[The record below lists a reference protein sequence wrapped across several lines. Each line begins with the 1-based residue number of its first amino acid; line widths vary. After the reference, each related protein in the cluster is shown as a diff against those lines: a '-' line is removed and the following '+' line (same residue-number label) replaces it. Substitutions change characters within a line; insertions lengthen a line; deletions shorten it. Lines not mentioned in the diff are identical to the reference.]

1 VRIGSLFTGYS
12 GLDLGVFGVLP
23 GARLVW
29 HSDIKPEACR
39 LMEFRT
45 PGLPNLGDIK
55 KIDPTTV
62 EPVDV
67 LTFGWPCQP
76 FSAAGK
82 RLGEADPRAL
92 WPEVARLIA
101 GLRPRYLFGENV
113 ARIASNGEL
122 GRVVL
127 TLAHLGYVGTYRTL
141 RASDVGAPHRRD
153 RLALFAVHADAAP
166 DAGGLGLPGRTAEAA
181 RTTNEQ
187 REGPRPEVAG
197 RGGDAGLTLLPT
209 PAARLGMSG
218 NVTPE
223 VARERA
229 ARRGNGPNLDDAI
242 ALLPTPR
249 PQTHAGGGFVDESWL
264 RRRELNP
271 NIGGPNLATAVVHEQ
286 RRTGEQW
293 GQYAAAVARWERVL
307 GRPAPEPTM
316 TSTRGGQVLAPA
328 FVEWMQGLPQGWVT
342 DVPGLSRSQR
352 LSLLGDGVVPQWA
365 AAAFTELT
373 GRFALLQRAG

>member
-1 VRIGSLFTGYS
+1 MSLTIGSLFTGYS

-23 GARLVW
+23 QAQLVW

-45 PGLPNLGDIK
+45 PGLPNLGDIRR
-55 KIDPTTV
+55 IDPTAV

-153 RLALFAVHADAAP
+153 RLALFAVRGDAAP
-166 DAGGLGLPGRTAEAA
+166 DTLGGGLAGHAERHGGPLGGAGAPPLGVDAVRRGA
-181 RTTNEQ
+181 RGED
-187 REGPRPEVAG
+187 P
-197 RGGDAGLTLLPT
+197 LTLLPT

-223 VARERA
+223 VARGRA
-229 ARRGNGPNLDDAI
+229 ARRSNGPNLDDAI
-242 ALLPTPR
+242 ALLPT
-249 PQTHAGGGFVDESWL
+249 
-264 RRRELNP
+264 
-271 NIGGPNLATAVVHEQ
+271 GPD
-286 RRTGEQW
+286 RW
-293 GQYAAAVARWERVL
+293 GQYAPAIARWERVL
-307 GRPAPEPTM
+307 GRPAPEPAM
-316 TSTRGGQVLAPA
+316 TGTRGGQVLAPA

-342 DVPGLSRSQR
+342 DVPGVSRNQQ

-365 AAAFTELT
+365 TAAFTELT
-373 GRFALLQRAG
+373 GRFTLLQRAG

>member
-1 VRIGSLFTGYS
+1 MSLTIGSLFTGYS

-45 PGLPNLGDIK
+45 PGLPNLGDIRR
-55 KIDPTTV
+55 IDPSSV

-67 LTFGWPCQP
+67 FTFGWPCQP

-141 RASDVGAPHRRD
+141 RASDIGAPHRRD
-153 RLALFAVHADAAP
+153 RLALFAVRGDAAAP
-166 DAGGLGLPGRTAEAA
+166 DTLGAEL
-181 RTTNEQ
+181 RLE
-187 REGPRPEVAG
+187 PG
-197 RGGDAGLTLLPT
+197 RGGRPDGPGAGVAGHDGAHGEAGLTLLPT

-229 ARRGNGPNLDDAI
+229 ARRRNGPNLDDAI
-242 ALLPTPR
+242 ALLPTPE
-249 PQTHAGGGFVDESWL
+249 ASDA
-264 RRRELNP
+264 
-271 NIGGPNLATAVVHEQ
+271 IGGRVAEQYGGVRESGAKRSITLATAIAH
-286 RRTGEQW
+286 RW
-293 GQYAAAVARWERVL
+293 GQYAPALARWERVL

-316 TSTRGGQVLAPA
+316 TGTRGGQVLAPA
-328 FVEWMQGLPQGWVT
+328 FVEWMMGLPAGWVT
-342 DVPGLSRSQR
+342 EVPGLSRSQQ

-365 AAAFTELT
+365 TAAFTELT
-373 GRFALLQRAG
+373 SRFALLQRAG